1 MEEQR
6 AKAFHQ
12 NHHGDSGSDFIRE
25 FIYGGIDGGVTTFA
39 VVAGATG
46 AQFDTSV
53 IIILGLANLVADGF
67 SMSVGSFLSVKS
79 QWEKYRKFQRYEQ
92 WGVENI
98 PELERDEI
106 KSIYYRKGLRGEL
119 LDKVVA
125 VITSDKDV
133 WVEEMMH
140 GEFNLTPE
148 NNSPLSASLSTFLSF
163 LLIGFIPL
171 VPFLFPGSS
180 QWFGVTSFQLT
191 CVMTGVAF
199 VIIGLVK
206 SQVNQTS
213 TLWAILETLALG
225 AAAAAIAYYAGYFLE
240 SLFVNS

>member
-1 MEEQR
+1 
-6 AKAFHQ
+6 
-12 NHHGDSGSDFIRE
+12 
-25 FIYGGIDGGVTTFA
+25 
-39 VVAGATG
+39 
-46 AQFDTSV
+46 
-53 IIILGLANLVADGF
+53 
-67 SMSVGSFLSVKS
+67 
-79 QWEKYRKFQRYEQ
+79 
-92 WGVENI
+92 
-98 PELERDEI
+98 
-106 KSIYYRKGLRGEL
+106 
-119 LDKVVA
+119 
-125 VITSDKDV
+125 
-133 WVEEMMH
+133 MH

-240 SLFVNS
+240 SLFVNA